1 MEKLTDKQIKLVL
14 TQLTFKML
22 MEKQTIYSY
31 KNRDT
36 LTKEDI
42 IFLNSFLDKDNLID
56 ILSDEPQLC
65 SILLRSKSDFFDARQ
80 KIKLIQTIAKDRDL
94 LIEFIN
100 DILAEENIDIRSNYF
115 RKTLGVQ
122 SEIVSLIGEDAELI
136 VIFARSL
143 INNYKVKD
151 VKEYINKLKINKKQ
165 KEFVNSALVAAKL
178 IN

>member
-56 ILSDEPQLC
+56 VLSDEPQLC

-100 DILAEENIDIRSNYF
+100 DNYF

>member
-56 ILSDEPQLC
+56 VLSDEPQLC

-100 DILAEENIDIRSNYF
+100 DNYF

-136 VIFARSL
+136 VIFAQSL

>member
-36 LTKEDI
+36 LTKEDV

-100 DILAEENIDIRSNYF
+100 DNYF

>member
-56 ILSDEPQLC
+56 ILSDEPRLC

-100 DILAEENIDIRSNYF
+100 DNYF

-122 SEIVSLIGEDAELI
+122 SQIVSLIGEDAELI